1 MRAIRYLLDCLH
13 LSTAQS
19 CCVGVLPVDGQETPE
34 LARAGASELDSKGLP
49 HRGEWPGFSATE
61 LAAMTN
67 SGVDEEQRR
76 ISRRQGNGYPS
87 DLRDVK

>member
-1 MRAIRYLLDCLH
+1 
-13 LSTAQS
+13 
-19 CCVGVLPVDGQETPE
+19 
-34 LARAGASELDSKGLP
+34 
-49 HRGEWPGFSATE
+49 
-61 LAAMTN
+61 MTN